1 VLYSFLVRTD
11 FTSGGAWRQLSEEA
25 QRENPDGFRANV
37 ELVSDPEFDGVT
49 WEAVKA
55 AVPANSVAVIFI
67 VDSTALTSPDN
78 PILVVGL
85 LGSEPPFRCIPSE
98 LWNVDN
104 NLNIANMSW
113 EDFASAL
120 DENGVFRGF
129 GLSLLVRSNVQA
141 R

>member
-1 VLYSFLVRTD
+1 MPALPRVLYSFLVRTD
-11 FTSGGAWRQLSEEA
+11 FTSEGAWRQLSDEA

-37 ELVSDPEFDGVT
+37 EPVSDPEFDGVT

-67 VDSTALTSPDN
+67 ADSTALTSPDN
-78 PILVVGL
+78 PIMVVDL
-85 LGSEPPFRCIPSE
+85 LDSEPPFRCIPSE

-129 GLSLLVRSNVQA
+129 GLS
-141 R
+141 

>member
-1 VLYSFLVRTD
+1 MPALPRVLYSFLVRTD
-11 FTSGGAWRQLSEEA
+11 FTSEGAWRQLSDAA

-37 ELVSDPEFDGVT
+37 EPVSDPEFDGVT

-67 VDSTALTSPDN
+67 ADSTALTSPDN
-78 PILVVGL
+78 PIMVVDL
-85 LGSEPPFRCIPSE
+85 LDSEPPFRCIPSE

-129 GLSLLVRSNVQA
+129 GLS
-141 R
+141 